1 MLRVLIADDDPV
13 ARQLLS
19 TLLSKWGHAVVV
31 VNDGAAAQ
39 LELGK
44 QNAPTLAILDWMMP
58 GLDGIAVVKDLRAKR
73 QTEYTYILL
82 LSARNEMKDILAGLR
97 AGADDYLTKPI
108 DARQLKA
115 RLVVAERILDLQHR
129 MGSALEV
136 SQGELLPVL
145 ASMRRPR

>member
-1 MLRVLIADDDPV
+1 M
-13 ARQLLS
+13 
-19 TLLSKWGHAVVV
+19 GHAVVT

-39 LELGK
+39 LELSK
-44 QNAPTLAILDWMMP
+44 QNAPRLAILDWTMP

-73 QTEYTYILL
+73 HVEYTYILL
-82 LSARNEMKDILAGLR
+82 LSAKNEMKDILAGLR

-108 DARQLKA
+108 DVRQLKA
-115 RLVVAERILDLQHR
+115 RLVIADRILDLQHR

-145 ASMRRPR
+145 ASMRRAR

>member
-13 ARQLLS
+13 ARQLVS
-19 TLLSKWGHAVVV
+19 SLLAKWGYAVIA

-39 LELGK
+39 LELSK
-44 QNAPTLAILDWMMP
+44 QSAPTLAILDWMMP
-58 GLDGIAVVKDLRAKR
+58 GLDGIAVIRDLRAKR
-73 QTEYTYILL
+73 HAEYTYVLL
-82 LSARNEMKDILAGLR
+82 LSAKNEMKDILDGLR

-115 RLVVAERILDLQHR
+115 RLVIAERILDLQHR